1 VIDMIPLHDAVP
13 VAATAIRLRD
23 RIRALAVAQ
32 EEASD
37 LCSRQFAG
45 GSFAGDGITRST
57 GRLSF
62 LAMLLADLAW
72 THGDHEAHD
81 ASPPSPAAEA
91 VELKRVHR
99 VWKSPRR
106 QCSMSLEQRLA
117 VLAYLDALLSEASCC
132 LALEEHA
139 PSGTLGREARRL
151 VQDLSEGR
159 KAVALL

>member
-1 VIDMIPLHDAVP
+1 MIALHDTSA
-13 VAATAIRLRD
+13 VAATAVRLRG
-23 RIRALAVAQ
+23 RIRALASAQ

-45 GSFAGDGITRST
+45 STAGDGISRST
-57 GRLSF
+57 GRLPF
-62 LAMLLADLAW
+62 LALLLADLAW

-81 ASPPSPAAEA
+81 GSPPSPAPEA
-91 VELKRVHR
+91 LEVKRVHR

-106 QCSMSLEQRLA
+106 HCPMSLEQRLA

-139 PSGTLGREARRL
+139 PSHRLGDEVRRL